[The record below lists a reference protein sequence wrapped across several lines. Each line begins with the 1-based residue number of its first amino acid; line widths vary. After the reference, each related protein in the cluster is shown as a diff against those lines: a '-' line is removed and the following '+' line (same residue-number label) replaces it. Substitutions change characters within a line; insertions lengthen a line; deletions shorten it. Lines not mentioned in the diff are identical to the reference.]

1 MSVFVWIETFAGQAN
16 ASSWEALGAGRRLAD
31 DLGIGLT
38 ALVFGENATE
48 IGAAAGQY
56 GAARAVTAEDDTL
69 AAYRLEPYAALL
81 THLVREHRPAVVMAA
96 ASARGRELLASSA
109 ADLDVGLISETL
121 DLRVE
126 DGKII
131 GTRPVYGGKALME
144 MTSHTATTF
153 VTIRARAFQAL
164 PRQTALSADVSEVS
178 AVLDSGDISVQIEG
192 FASEI
197 GKVNLSEAA
206 IVVSGGRGMANNPLE
221 APGLTGDEASVWK
234 AKQGFKNTLQPLADV
249 LGAAIGAS
257 RAAVDAG
264 YIPYEH
270 QVGQTGK
277 VVNPDLYIACGI
289 SGAIQHQAGMRGSK
303 IIVAINK
310 DAAAPIFKLARYGIV
325 GDLYE
330 VAPAL
335 AKALRERLN
344 QRD

>member
-16 ASSWEALGAGRRLAD
+16 SGSWEAVAAGKLLAD
-31 DLGIGLT
+31 ELGTELV
-38 ALVFGENATE
+38 ALVFGEDAAA
-48 IGAAAGQY
+48 IGAKAGQY
-56 GAARAVTAEDDTL
+56 GASSALVCSDDSL

-81 THLVREHRPAVVMAA
+81 SHLVRQRHPIAVIAT
-96 ASARGRELLASSA
+96 ASHRGRELLASSA
-109 ADLDVGLISETL
+109 ADTDSGLISEAI

-126 DGKII
+126 GGRVI
-131 GTRPVYGGKALME
+131 GTRPVYAGKVLME
-144 MTSHTATTF
+144 MTAVTATTF
-153 VTIRARAFQAL
+153 VTIRGRAFQ
-164 PRQTALSADVSEVS
+164 TLSADTAISAEVATVE
-178 AVLDSGDISVQIEG
+178 AVLDTDSITTQIEG
-192 FASEI
+192 FASEV
-197 GKVNLSEAA
+197 GQVNLSEAA
-206 IVVSGGRGMANNPLE
+206 IIVSGGRGMANNPLE
-221 APGLTGDEASVWK
+221 APSELKGEAANIWK
-234 AKQGFKNTLQPLADV
+234 AKQGFKHTLQPLANV

-310 DAAAPIFKLARYGIV
+310 DAAAPIFKLARYGLV

-330 VAPAL
+330 LVPAL
-335 AKALRERLN
+335 TAALEKKLN
-344 QRD
+344 